1 MCSKYQ
7 GCLTER
13 IKAKGETTSNQISSF
28 QRFLH
33 KPIRDIYSELLH
45 SSLDQAFKQF
55 LGLTF
60 YFHNVLHI
68 HETQG

>member
-1 MCSKYQ
+1 M
-7 GCLTER
+7 
-13 IKAKGETTSNQISSF
+13 TSNQISSF

-33 KPIRDIYSELLH
+33 KPIKDIYSELLH
-45 SSLDQAFKQF
+45 LSLDQAFKQF